1 MTRLPRTI
9 VIVGAGFSG
18 TAVAINLLRLSYWKP
33 VRIVLVERA
42 EQMARGTAYADK
54 AYPYL
59 LNVPAGRMSLNSS
72 DPLEFL
78 EFAQRS
84 LPTATA
90 DDFLPRPLY
99 GAYLQASLHEAE
111 LASPSHVHLHRIHGD
126 VCSIQRLGS
135 STPFRVELHDGSSF
149 VADDVVLALGNP
161 PPAHIPGIAPLLG
174 SPCYV
179 ADPWRT
185 PPQFRS
191 NETALILGT
200 GLSMADTVLAGSD
213 TASTAPTHRA
223 LSQLEPTRARSLLD
237 AAQSEFA
244 PRAHGDATHAEPAR
258 RDPTHAT
265 LSPRDIAQVNTTHGE
280 TAHSE
285 LAPCAHHDAAHAG
298 AAAHRATTHLD
309 DAHGGLVLRAYAQP
323 AHADAARRDPAHCAT
338 HIGSAHLEAARHD
351 GQSGALA
358 GRSASSSAVTFHAI
372 SRRGLV
378 PPSQTAFRHAGCDD
392 GSALLRA
399 ASLSARRLMRAVR
412 ELTDDVQ
419 QRGGDWREAITCVRN
434 FAPAI
439 WQRLS
444 TRERKRF
451 LRHARPYWEVHRHR
465 LPQETLTKLHE
476 LRRAHKFHVHA
487 GRILN
492 FELIGEKVRVTY
504 RPRGTD
510 EVATLLVDRV
520 INCTGA
526 DYNPARSHDP
536 LLRSLLTQG
545 LATSDTLGL
554 GLRTSTHGALIDSH
568 NRVASNLYYIGPML
582 RADHWECTAAQE
594 LRVHAERLAHHLA
607 APAVKLVPAVARR
620 APESAS
626 HSLVHTPPRERTS
639 PIPPSL
645 SIPPAPTI

>member
-1 MTRLPRTI
+1 MTRLPRTL

-18 TAVAINLLRLSYWKP
+18 TAVAVNLLRLSYWKP
-33 VRIVLVERA
+33 VRIVLIERA
-42 EQMARGTAYADK
+42 QQMARGTAYADK

-59 LNVPAGRMSLNSS
+59 LNVPAGRMSLNSG

-78 EFAQRS
+78 KFAQQS

-99 GAYLQASLHEAE
+99 GKYLQASLHAAE
-111 LASPSHVHLHRIHGD
+111 LASPSHVNFHRIHGD

-135 STPFRVELHDGSSF
+135 STPFRVELNDGSSF
-149 VADDVVLALGNP
+149 VADDIVLAMGNP
-161 PPAHIPGIAPLLG
+161 PPAHIPGTGPLLG
-174 SPCYV
+174 SPSYV
-179 ADPWRT
+179 ADPWSN
-185 PPQFRS
+185 PPRFLPH
-191 NETALILGT
+191 ETVLILGT
-200 GLSMADTVLAGSD
+200 GLSMADTVLAG
-213 TASTAPTHRA
+213 T
-223 LSQLEPTRARSLLD
+223 
-237 AAQSEFA
+237 
-244 PRAHGDATHAEPAR
+244 
-258 RDPTHAT
+258 
-265 LSPRDIAQVNTTHGE
+265 
-280 TAHSE
+280 
-285 LAPCAHHDAAHAG
+285 
-298 AAAHRATTHLD
+298 
-309 DAHGGLVLRAYAQP
+309 
-323 AHADAARRDPAHCAT
+323 DPAPLSH
-338 HIGSAHLEAARHD
+338 
-351 GQSGALA
+351 
-358 GRSASSSAVTFHAI
+358 VTFHAI

-399 ASLSARRLMRAVR
+399 ASLSARCLVRAVR

-465 LPQETLTKLHE
+465 LPQETLTKLHD
-476 LRRAHKFHVHA
+476 LKRADKLHIHA
-487 GRILN
+487 GRILH
-492 FELIGEKVRVTY
+492 FEVVGERVRVTY
-504 RPRGTD
+504 RARGTD
-510 EVATLLVDRV
+510 DVTTLLVDRV

-536 LLRSLLTQG
+536 LMRSLLSQG

-554 GLRTSTHGALIDSH
+554 GLRTSSHGALIDSD

-607 APAVKLVPAVARR
+607 ARAVKPVPAATHR
-620 APESAS
+620 ATESAS
-626 HSLVHTPPRERTS
+626 RQ
-639 PIPPSL
+639 PSR
-645 SIPPAPTI
+645 PDRQAFPAPRSSAP